1 MGYTLG
7 MKLIDIYSRRNLL
20 LLSVGVILLFITYKV
35 WYLSEDPGEDKNC
48 NPLFPDEADGSNL
61 KIAPADEST
70 IAWFRRGGVVNDASC
85 LDQTAVYGVVKITSE
100 TDVANALKYAK
111 ARDLQVSVAGV
122 KHSMGGQAFAKGALV
137 LDMTS
142 FNAITL
148 DATSSTVTV
157 GAGATWH
164 DIQKII
170 HPQFAIMSMQSTDVF
185 SVGGSIS
192 VNAHGMDHRSGA
204 VENSIKQMR
213 VMLAD
218 GTIKTVSRT
227 ENTDLYEMVVGGYG
241 LSAVILEVELQL
253 VPNELYTSRREI
265 ISYQDFPTKFTEINQ
280 NDNIGLMYTH
290 LSTAPGENFLKEGI
304 VYVYE
309 KSDTEVALSD
319 IPPLGEVSGVKLR
332 RLLMNVS
339 KYGGAWQTL
348 RWWGEKYIE
357 PKMESCSISR
367 NAAQV
372 SGEACLVS
380 RNEPMHDSVP
390 YLYNS
395 LKKETDILHEYF
407 IPRDNLV
414 SFIDTLRTVMV
425 DQEVNLLNAS
435 IRVVNAERGYLT
447 YAPAEAFSVVLYINQ
462 KTTPEADAKMKRV
475 TQLLI
480 DAASEESGRFF
491 LPYQL
496 HYTPEQLKTAYP
508 NIEEFFAKK
517 RVYDPTELFGNTWYN
532 RYGTLEKPAV

>member
-1 MGYTLG
+1 
-7 MKLIDIYSRRNLL
+7 MKLIDIYTRRNLL

-61 KIAPADEST
+61 KVAPADEST

-100 TDVANALKYAK
+100 TDVANALKYAD

-164 DIQKII
+164 DIQKVI

-227 ENTDLYEMVVGGYG
+227 ENSDLYEMVVGGYG

-253 VPNELYTSRREI
+253 VPNELYTSRREL

-414 SFIDTLRTVMV
+414 SFIDKLRAIMV
-425 DQEVNLLNAS
+425 DQDVNLLNAS

-462 KTTPEADAKMKRV
+462 KTTPEADAKMKLV

-480 DAASEESGRFF
+480 DAASEEGGRFF

-508 NIEEFFAKK
+508 NIEAFFAKK

-532 RYGTLEKPAV
+532 RYGVSEKPAV

>member
-1 MGYTLG
+1 
-7 MKLIDIYSRRNLL
+7 MKLIDVYSRRNLL
-20 LLSVGVILLFITYKV
+20 ILAAGVIFIFISYKI
-35 WYLSEDPGEDKNC
+35 WYLSEDPGEDKDC
-48 NPLFPDEADGSNL
+48 NPLFPDEADGTNL
-61 KIAPADEST
+61 QIAPADEAT
-70 IAWFRRGGVVNDASC
+70 VAWFRRGGVVNDASC

-100 TDVANALKYAK
+100 ADVANALAYAT
-111 ARDLQVSVAGV
+111 ARDLQVSVTGV
-122 KHSMGGQAFAKGALV
+122 KHSMGGQAFAKGGLI

-142 FNAITL
+142 FNAITV
-148 DATSSTVTV
+148 DAGSSTVTV

-164 DIQKII
+164 DIQKVI

-185 SVGGSIS
+185 SVGGSLS

-204 VENSIKQMR
+204 VENSINTLK

-218 GTIKTVSRT
+218 GTIKIVSRT

-241 LSAVILEVELQL
+241 LSAVILEAELKL

-265 ISYQDFPTKFTEINQ
+265 ISYQDFPTRFADINA
-280 NDNIGLMYTH
+280 NANIGLMYTH
-290 LSTAPGENFLKEGI
+290 LSTAPGQSFLKEGI
-304 VYVYE
+304 MYIYE
-309 KSDTEVALSD
+309 KSNEEVALAD

-339 KYGGAWQTL
+339 KYGGTWQTL
-348 RWWGEKYIE
+348 RWWGEKYLE

-367 NAAQV
+367 NAAQS

-414 SFIDTLRTVMV
+414 SFVDKLRTIMIEE
-425 DQEVNLLNAS
+425 DVNLLNAS
-435 IRVVNAERGYLT
+435 IRVVNAERGFLT
-447 YAPAEAFSVVLYINQ
+447 YAPEEAFSVVLYINQ

-480 DAASEESGRFF
+480 DAASVEGGRFF

-496 HYTPEQLKTAYP
+496 HYTNAQLKTAYP
-508 NIEEFFAKK
+508 NIAEFFEKK
-517 RVYDPTELFGNTWYN
+517 RTYDPTELFSNTWYN
-532 RYGTLEKPAV
+532 RYSTTTDKVI

>member
-1 MGYTLG
+1 
-7 MKLIDIYSRRNLL
+7 MKLIDVYSRRNLL
-20 LLSVGVILLFITYKV
+20 VLAAGVIFIFISYKV
-35 WYLSEDPGEDKNC
+35 WYLTEEPGEDKDC
-48 NPLFPDEADGSNL
+48 NPLFPDEADGTNL
-61 KIAPADEST
+61 QIAPADEST
-70 IAWFRRGGVVNDASC
+70 IAWFRRGGYLNDASC
-85 LDQTAVYGVVKITSE
+85 LDETAVYGVVKITSE
-100 TDVANALKYAK
+100 EDVANALAYA
-111 ARDLQVSVAGV
+111 ATRDLQVSVAGV

-148 DATSSTVTV
+148 NATSSTVIV
-157 GAGATWH
+157 RAGATWH
-164 DIQKII
+164 EIQKVI

-204 VENSIKQMR
+204 VENSINSLK
-213 VMLAD
+213 VMLPD

-241 LSAVILEVELQL
+241 LSAVILEAELKL

-265 ISYQDFPTKFTEINQ
+265 ISYQDFPARFTDINQ

-290 LSTAPGENFLKEGI
+290 LSTAPGESFLKEGI
-304 VYVYE
+304 MYIYE
-309 KSDTEVALSD
+309 KSDEDVALAD

-367 NAAQV
+367 NAAQS

-414 SFIDTLRTVMV
+414 AFIDTLRTIMV
-425 DQEVNLLNAS
+425 EEEVNLLNAS

-447 YAPAEAFSVVLYINQ
+447 YAPEEAFSVVLYINQ
-462 KTTPEADAKMKRV
+462 KTTPEADIKMKRV

-480 DAASEESGRFF
+480 DASTAVGGRFF

-496 HYTPEQLKTAYP
+496 HYTPLQLKTAYP
-508 NIEEFFAKK
+508 TIDEFFAKK
-517 RVYDPTELFGNTWYN
+517 RVYDPQELLGNTWYN
-532 RYGTLEKPAV
+532 RYGKSEAISI